1 MELRSGTPLVS
12 ELHHFPV
19 NVPNQTTTS
28 PIIKVKVLLTE
39 TMFADSLGNRRSAC
53 DRCRRHKLRCE
64 RGHAVQCRRCEKIN
78 AECLTSPALR
88 SGRPQ
93 QLSGADESPSQ
104 FSNGHGELSPVAHA
118 LDSSLQPLATPPEI
132 NTSESDSAM
141 PQLVS
146 PTNMDDFSHF
156 WTQNFSQDLA
166 LVAVANSVPITP
178 PSETRADCLRKL
190 GGLQAGVVADLETIK
205 CCITA
210 DKCPEALNSSGLN
223 PVTSQNLMIGRM
235 LDYSTSLIEILNQF
249 QPCTNSVSFELTCDT
264 PTMFVLLS
272 CYISLVRIY
281 RTILSCVLDCLPILL
296 GIQHP
301 IPQLFPGMN
310 LGGFKLEARL
320 DIQVKILVQISDDM
334 LGKIESRFGLVGN
347 IFQPAGVMLAQG
359 KAARILST
367 MLEEE
372 ANEQPPLYQ
381 PRGHCDPL
389 KLILNRLK
397 NSV

>member
-1 MELRSGTPLVS
+1 M
-12 ELHHFPV
+12 
-19 NVPNQTTTS
+19 
-28 PIIKVKVLLTE
+28 
-39 TMFADSLGNRRSAC
+39 GNRRSAC

-93 QLSGADESPSQ
+93 QLSGADDPDIQSFNGPFNGYEELPSVI
-104 FSNGHGELSPVAHA
+104 ST
-118 LDSSLQPLATPPEI
+118 LDVSLLPLASPPEI
-132 NTSESDSAM
+132 NISESDSAL
-141 PQLVS
+141 PQLIS
-146 PTNMDDFSHF
+146 PTNLDDFSHF
-156 WTQNFSQDLA
+156 WPQNFGQNLA
-166 LVAVANSVPITP
+166 LAAVPGTVPVTP
-178 PSETRADCLRKL
+178 PSETQGDCLRKL
-190 GGLQAGVVADLETIK
+190 GDLQAAVIGDLENVK
-205 CCITA
+205 SCITA
-210 DKCPEALNSSGLN
+210 DKCPEALDSSDLN
-223 PVTSQNLMIGRM
+223 PVTSQNIMIGRM
-235 LDYSTSLIEILNQF
+235 LDHSTSLIDILNHF
-249 QPCTNSVSFELTCDT
+249 QPHANSAPFELTCDT

-272 CYISLVRIY
+272 CYIGLVRIY

-320 DIQVKILVQISDDM
+320 DIQVKILVQISEDM
-334 LGKIESRFGLVGN
+334 LGKIESRFGLVDN
-347 IFQPAGVMLAQG
+347 IFQPTGVVLTQG
-359 KAARILST
+359 KAARMLST

-381 PRGHCDPL
+381 PRGHCDSL
-389 KLILNRLK
+389 RSILDRLK

>member
-1 MELRSGTPLVS
+1 MVAE
-12 ELHHFPV
+12 
-19 NVPNQTTTS
+19 
-28 PIIKVKVLLTE
+28 
-39 TMFADSLGNRRSAC
+39 SLGNRRSAC

-93 QLSGADESPSQ
+93 HLSDAGDSHIQSP
-104 FSNGHGELSPVAHA
+104 NGHGEPSSVTPT
-118 LDSSLQPLATPPEI
+118 LDANLLPLATPPEI
-132 NTSESDSAM
+132 NTSESDSAL
-141 PQLVS
+141 PQLIS
-146 PTNMDDFSHF
+146 PANMDDFNHF
-156 WTQNFSQDLA
+156 WLQNFGQDLTSTA
-166 LVAVANSVPITP
+166 LPDPVPMTP
-178 PSETRADCLRKL
+178 PSEARDDCLRKL
-190 GGLQAGVVADLETIK
+190 GNLQASVVAGLETVK

-235 LDYSTSLIEILNQF
+235 LDYSTSLIDILNQF
-249 QPCTNSVSFELTCDT
+249 QPCASSAPFELTCDT

-272 CYISLVRIY
+272 CYIGLVRIY

-347 IFQPAGVMLAQG
+347 IFQPTGVMLTQG

-389 KLILNRLK
+389 KSILNRLK